1 MSVPLWFFVLSV
13 VVVAWQA
20 FQLLMA
26 LFAPVM
32 RYQIERFEVPAIDS
46 EKFLR
51 RLEALT
57 DAQVNHHSKLKVL
70 TNGEEFYNAELQA
83 IREATRSINLEAYIF
98 QRGNVASKFITAM
111 AERAR
116 AGVKV
121 NLVLDAI
128 GSFSTSRAYC
138 RELLDGGG
146 KVSFYHPF
154 SWRSIAS
161 INNRT
166 HRELLV
172 VDGRCGFIGGAGIAD
187 HWLIDK
193 KGHRRWRD
201 TVIRVEG
208 DVVSNLQATFAE
220 NWLETTGEVIFGDEY
235 FPELKAAGNAE
246 AMQIN
251 SSPSAGGS
259 TRARILFQALVSAAR
274 SNIRITTP
282 YFLPDS
288 SMLRELVR
296 AAQRGV
302 NIEIIVPGKKSD
314 HGLTRSS
321 SRRLY
326 GRLLQAGVRIYEY
339 QPAMIHAKVMV
350 VDALWSVT
358 GSTNFDNRSFGIND
372 EVNLAACDQALAA
385 DLSNDFVT
393 DVAASREVT
402 LQDWKRRSLVEKL
415 HEAVGWALQ
424 RQQ

>member
-13 VVVAWQA
+13 AVLAWQA

-26 LFAPVM
+26 LFAPVI
-32 RYQIERFEVPAIDS
+32 RYHIERLEVPAIDS

-51 RLEALT
+51 TLEALT
-57 DAQVNHHSKLKVL
+57 DAQVNHHSTLKVL

-98 QRGNVASKFITAM
+98 QRGHVAGKFIAAL

-116 AGVKV
+116 AGVRV

-128 GSFSTSRAYC
+128 GSLSTSRAYC
-138 RELLDGGG
+138 RELLDSGG
-146 KVSFYHPF
+146 KISFYHPF
-154 SWRSIAS
+154 SWRSVAS

-172 VDGRCGFIGGAGIAD
+172 VDGSCVFIGGAGFAD
-187 HWLIDK
+187 HGLIEK
-193 KGHRRWRD
+193 KNHRRWRD

-235 FPELKAAGNAE
+235 FPELKAAGNAK

-326 GRLLQAGVRIYEY
+326 GNLLRAGVRIYEY

-350 VDALWSVT
+350 VDGLWSVT

-372 EVNLAACDQALAA
+372 EVNLAVCDQALAA
-385 DLSNDFVT
+385 ELSKDFVA
-393 DVAASREVT
+393 DVAASHEVT